1 MKVLDRLARAS
12 SFTHAGHA
20 ESLAEEGRV
29 PVGGVHVLER
39 RGAAVSLPPAPP
51 EEPSAERR
59 AYLASVPARAYVS
72 VGAVDAGRFDSS
84 MPCRAAADADR
95 FARGRGRRRLVD
107 PRRHHRPRRQE
118 ALEQVHAPHRQ
129 RDRRGHGHLHEP
141 LRLVRVVAELDVP
154 RVGRVVVG
162 RGLASGGF
170 ASDGGAD
177 ADDFPHAVLDG
188 FDHRPGWKVG
198 WYEGDWVVIGY
209 LSMEG
214 GRLIKTHRTHAPGS
228 WWRNTAQTQDAR
240 WCRPVRFLLD
250 MCTTF
255 SRCTSAC
262 RVTTMRTVANV
273 GARK

>member
-1 MKVLDRLARAS
+1 MKVFDRLARAS
-12 SFTHAGHA
+12 SFTHAGHT

-29 PVGGVHVLER
+29 PVGGVHVFER

-59 AYLASVPARAYVS
+59 ASPASIPVRAFVS
-72 VGAVDAGRFDSS
+72 VAAVAAGRFDSS
-84 MPCRAAADADR
+84 IPRRAAAAAAG
-95 FARGRGRRRLVD
+95 FAHVRAPRLVD

-129 RDRRGHGHLHEP
+129 RDRRGHRHLHEP
-141 LRLVRVVAELDVP
+141 PRLVRVVAELDVP

-162 RGLASGGF
+162 RGLGSGGF

-177 ADDFPHAVLDG
+177 ADDFPHAGLDG
-188 FDHRPGWKVG
+188 FDHRPGWEVG
-198 WYEGDWVVIGY
+198 RCEGDWVVIGY
-209 LSMEG
+209 LSMEWG
-214 GRLIKTHRTHAPGS
+214 LLIKTHRTHAPGS
-228 WWRNTAQTQDAR
+228 WWRNTAQTHDAR
-240 WCRPVRFLLD
+240 WCRPVRFLLA

-255 SRCTSAC
+255 SRCMSAC
-262 RVTTMRTVANV
+262 RVTTMRTVAKV